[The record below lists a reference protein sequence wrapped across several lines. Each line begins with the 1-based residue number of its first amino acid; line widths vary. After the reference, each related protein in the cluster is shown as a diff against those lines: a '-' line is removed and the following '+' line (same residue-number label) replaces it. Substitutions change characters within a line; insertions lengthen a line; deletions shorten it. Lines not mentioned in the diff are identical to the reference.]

1 MSAKTVFDEFAD
13 FIQEDAMSKRPYIH
27 RVTDEALARYLSIF
41 GAVEVYGT
49 KWSGKTRCAQRV
61 CASETA
67 VTGANSELYQTEP
80 GLALV
85 GERPHLV
92 DEWQDAPAIWDAARR
107 LVDDEDG
114 EPGLV
119 VLTGSSTP
127 GHGTVS
133 HDGAG
138 RIARIRMR
146 PMSFA
151 ESGESSGDVS
161 LAGMFDGKFE
171 PAVSKSSLGDVV
183 GAICRGGWPLLV
195 SRGIIDGL
203 EYVRQYL
210 DATFDPDIMRAKRGK
225 DARVA
230 RDVALSLARNLAQA
244 PKISTVAQDIGRA
257 DSTASEYLELLRD
270 LYIVDAVG
278 GWDAPV
284 RSKSRLR
291 IKPKY
296 YFCDPSIPVTLLGM
310 TANRVLDDS
319 QTFGLLFETLVMR
332 DLAVY
337 MAANPAAAAEPIHYY
352 RDADGLEVDFVL
364 ELADGRWAGI
374 EVKVGELK
382 ADEGAASLLRLRS
395 KVAKNPAARNPDPSF
410 LAVVTSCGVAHC
422 RPDGVYVIPIGVLG
436 A

>member
-1 MSAKTVFDEFAD
+1 
-13 FIQEDAMSKRPYIH
+13 MSKRPYIH
-27 RVTDEALARYLSIF
+27 RTTDEVLARCLSIF

-61 CASETA
+61 CATETA

-146 PMSFA
+146 PMSLA
-151 ESGESSGDVS
+151 ESGESSGAVS

-210 DATFDPDIMRAKRGK
+210 DATFDPDIMRVKRGK

-257 DSTASEYLELLRD
+257 ESTASEYLELLRD

-291 IKPKY
+291 IKPQ
-296 YFCDPSIPVTLLGM
+296 P
-310 TANRVLDDS
+310 
-319 QTFGLLFETLVMR
+319 
-332 DLAVY
+332 
-337 MAANPAAAAEPIHYY
+337 
-352 RDADGLEVDFVL
+352 
-364 ELADGRWAGI
+364 AGI
-374 EVKVGELK
+374 F
-382 ADEGAASLLRLRS
+382 RS
-395 KVAKNPAARNPDPSF
+395 
-410 LAVVTSCGVAHC
+410 
-422 RPDGVYVIPIGVLG
+422 GVLSFRT
-436 A
+436 AE

>member
-1 MSAKTVFDEFAD
+1 M
-13 FIQEDAMSKRPYIH
+13 
-27 RVTDEALARYLSIF
+27 
-41 GAVEVYGT
+41 
-49 KWSGKTRCAQRV
+49 
-61 CASETA
+61 
-67 VTGANSELYQTEP
+67 
-80 GLALV
+80 
-85 GERPHLV
+85 
-92 DEWQDAPAIWDAARR
+92 
-107 LVDDEDG
+107 
-114 EPGLV
+114 
-119 VLTGSSTP
+119 
-127 GHGTVS
+127 
-133 HDGAG
+133 
-138 RIARIRMR
+138 
-146 PMSFA
+146 
-151 ESGESSGDVS
+151 
-161 LAGMFDGKFE
+161 
-171 PAVSKSSLGDVV
+171 
-183 GAICRGGWPLLV
+183 
-195 SRGIIDGL
+195 
-203 EYVRQYL
+203 
-210 DATFDPDIMRAKRGK
+210 
-225 DARVA
+225 
-230 RDVALSLARNLAQA
+230 ALSLARNLAQA

-422 RPDGVYVIPIGVLG
+422 RPDGVYVIPIGALG

>member
-1 MSAKTVFDEFAD
+1 MSAKTVFNDFAD
-13 FIQEDAMSKRPYIH
+13 FIQEDTMSKRPYIH
-27 RVTDEALARYLSIF
+27 RVTDEVLARYLSIF

-151 ESGESSGDVS
+151 E
-161 LAGMFDGKFE
+161 L
-171 PAVSKSSLGDVV
+171 
-183 GAICRGGWPLLV
+183 
-195 SRGIIDGL
+195 
-203 EYVRQYL
+203 
-210 DATFDPDIMRAKRGK
+210 
-225 DARVA
+225 
-230 RDVALSLARNLAQA
+230 
-244 PKISTVAQDIGRA
+244 
-257 DSTASEYLELLRD
+257 
-270 LYIVDAVG
+270 
-278 GWDAPV
+278 
-284 RSKSRLR
+284 
-291 IKPKY
+291 
-296 YFCDPSIPVTLLGM
+296 
-310 TANRVLDDS
+310 
-319 QTFGLLFETLVMR
+319 
-332 DLAVY
+332 
-337 MAANPAAAAEPIHYY
+337 
-352 RDADGLEVDFVL
+352 
-364 ELADGRWAGI
+364 
-374 EVKVGELK
+374 
-382 ADEGAASLLRLRS
+382 
-395 KVAKNPAARNPDPSF
+395 
-410 LAVVTSCGVAHC
+410 
-422 RPDGVYVIPIGVLG
+422 
-436 A
+436 

>member
-1 MSAKTVFDEFAD
+1 MPAKSMFRKLFELRDGL
-13 FIQEDAMSKRPYIH
+13 MPKRAYIH
-27 RVTDEALARYLSIF
+27 RIVDDELKRRLAVF

-49 KWSGKTRCAQRV
+49 KWSGKTRCAQQV
-61 CASETA
+61 CASETT
-67 VTGANSELYQTEP
+67 VTGANSELYQAEP
-80 GLALV
+80 SLALV

-107 LVDDEDG
+107 MVDDEDG

-127 GHGTVS
+127 GHGKVL

-138 RIARIRMR
+138 RIARVRMR
-146 PMSFA
+146 PMSLV
-151 ESGESSGDVS
+151 ESGESSGGIS
-161 LAGMFDGKFE
+161 LSGLFDGKFE
-171 PAVSKSSLGDVV
+171 PVISKTGLGDIV
-183 GAICRGGWPLLV
+183 GAMCRGGWPLLV
-195 SRGIIDGL
+195 SRGINDGL

-230 RDVALSLARNLAQA
+230 RNTALSLARNLAQA
-244 PKISTVAQDIGRA
+244 PKMSTVAQDIGRVE
-257 DSTASEYLELLRD
+257 STASEYLELLRD
-270 LYIVDAVG
+270 LYIVDTIG

-296 YFCDPSIPVTLLGM
+296 YFCDPSIPIALLSMSAG
-310 TANRVLDDS
+310 RILDDS
-319 QTFGLLFETLVMR
+319 QTFGLLFESLVAR

-337 MAANPAAAAEPIHYY
+337 VAANPAASSDPVHYY

-374 EVKVGELK
+374 EVKVGEGK
-382 ADEGAASLLRLRS
+382 SDEGAASLLRLRN
-395 KVAKNPAARNPDPSF
+395 KVARNPAARNAEPSF
-410 LAVVTSCGVAHC
+410 LAVVTSCGVAH
-422 RPDGVYVIPIGVLG
+422 RRADGVYVIPIGVLG
-436 A
+436 V